1 MLLSYYSEKLKMK
14 KALPQRDL
22 NSKSL
27 RLDSKLLPLEPL
39 TLPYCGIE
47 KSSNTKGKTNLFPRK
62 QKTNETFSDF
72 FLVFKWR
79 NEDKFEGKLET
90 AIWIIG
96 GREARSERGGDK
108 QWQSICPINKFLGM
122 KNWIF
127 FDSCLAECF
136 FQLIWQLVQI
146 CWNII
151 CLFVI
156 WIKLSL
162 FPLFQANLKIA

>member
-1 MLLSYYSEKLKMK
+1 MISKYYIKYKILKI
-14 KALPQRDL
+14 PEQPTT
-22 NSKSL
+22 
-27 RLDSKLLPLEPL
+27 RLVARWLLPR
-39 TLPYCGIE
+39 LPYCR
-47 KSSNTKGKTNLFPRK
+47 KSWETINNKKAKYQNNFFL

-127 FDSCLAECF
+127 FDSCPAECF

-162 FPLFQANLKIA
+162 VPLFQANLKIA